1 MFINFLP
8 VPYRLAHDEKTLTGK
23 CYGIEC
29 ADCKTKVRGIKVL
42 MKDYDTTQSLMSG
55 SFITRDHGFIIFTK
69 VI

>member
-29 ADCKTKVRGIKVL
+29 ADCKHK
-42 MKDYDTTQSLMSG
+42 S
-55 SFITRDHGFIIFTK
+55 
-69 VI
+69 